1 MQQADI
7 SVKKTDS
14 MEKKGVWFIF
24 CIECHFF
31 LSNVFVLFHWLEFYL
46 YTWKPSNDTT
56 QLNFKSYL
64 QPLCFLTSGGGG
76 RITFN

>member
-7 SVKKTDS
+7 LVKKTDS
-14 MEKKGVWFIF
+14 MENKVFGSFLAQNVI
-24 CIECHFF
+24 F
-31 LSNVFVLFHWLEFYL
+31 LSNVFVLFHWLEFHF

-64 QPLCFLTSGGGG
+64 QPLWFPTSKGGGDYLD
-76 RITFN
+76 